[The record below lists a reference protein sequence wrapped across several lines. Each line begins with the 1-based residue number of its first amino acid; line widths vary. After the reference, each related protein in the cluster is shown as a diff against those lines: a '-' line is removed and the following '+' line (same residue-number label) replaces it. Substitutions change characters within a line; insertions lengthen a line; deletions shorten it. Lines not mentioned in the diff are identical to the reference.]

1 MKITRYMLLIMM
13 LFSLNLYG
21 GSEKLVEKMS
31 YETSYKKALKKAQEL
46 NKPIMMVVGQE
57 GCPYC
62 NKFES
67 KTLTRKAIHAKVEK
81 NFIPLTILKF
91 KDEGSYPDKFRPHGV
106 PTVLFI
112 EPKEQKVFYK
122 SFGYKSKREYKAEL
136 ENALEVYITK

>member
-1 MKITRYMLLIMM
+1 MKITKYLLLLAMF
-13 LFSLNLYG
+13 FSFNLYG
-21 GSEKLVEKMS
+21 ASERLEQKMNYEIS
-31 YETSYKKALKKAQEL
+31 YQKALEKAQKL

-67 KTLTRKAIHAKVEK
+67 KTLTRKSIHAEVEK
-81 NFIPLTILKF
+81 SFIPLTILKF
-91 KDEGSYPDKFRPHGV
+91 KDEGSYPEKFRPNGV

-122 SFGYKSKREYKAEL
+122 SFGYKSKREYKKEL
-136 ENALEVYITK
+136 ENALEVYSK